1 MSSRA
6 IVEQTLSTHPSNQLI
21 LASKLY
27 AEKFSTQM
35 TELAYYKTL
44 QRLCE
49 KNVLAKIAKGVY
61 CKPLETRFGTVLPSS
76 KDIVDE
82 FTKNSTGTVVGYTMY
97 NALNLTTQVAK
108 NIEVYSANM
117 EEQQKKIG
125 SVCLTKY
132 QMDFHEDSIRTIQIL
147 EVLQHYDAIQDLN
160 NNSFLRLCKEYS
172 KHYSNDTCRYVLSSI
187 KYSKRTIAFLR
198 SILNFHGV
206 DNSLNEYLSSLS
218 EYRIPSMEELYETT
232 RI

>member
-6 IVEQTLSTHPSNQLI
+6 IVEQALSSYSSNQLI

-27 AEKFSTQM
+27 AEHFSTQM

-49 KNVLAKIAKGVY
+49 KNILAKIAKGVY
-61 CKPLETRFGTVLPSS
+61 CKPLVTRFGTVLPSN
-76 KDIVDE
+76 KEVINE
-82 FTKNSTGTVVGYTMY
+82 FTKNSTGTVVGYSMY
-97 NALNLTTQVAK
+97 NTLNLTTQVAK
-108 NIEVYSANM
+108 NIEVYSANID
-117 EEQQKKIG
+117 EHQKKVG
-125 SVCLTKY
+125 SVCLTKC
-132 QMDFHEDSIRTIQIL
+132 QMDFNEETIHAIQIL
-147 EVLQHYDAIQDLN
+147 EVLQHYDTIQDMN
-160 NNSFLRLCKEYS
+160 NYSFIRLCKDYS
-172 KHYSNDTCRYVLSSI
+172 GRYNSEACKYVLSKI

-198 SILNFHGV
+198 NILDFYGV

-218 EYRIPSMEELYETT
+218 EYRIPSMEEIYETA

>member
-6 IVEQTLSTHPSNQLI
+6 IVEQALSSYPINQLI

-27 AEKFSTQM
+27 TEFFSTQM
-35 TELAYYKTL
+35 TEQAYYKTL

-49 KNVLAKIAKGVY
+49 KNILAKIAKGIY
-61 CKPLETRFGTVLPSS
+61 CKPMETRFGTVLPSS
-76 KDIVDE
+76 KEIVNE
-82 FTKNSTGTVVGYTMY
+82 FTKNSTGTVVGYSMY

-117 EEQQKKIG
+117 DEQQKKVG
-125 SVCLTKY
+125 SVYLTKC
-132 QMDFHEDSIRTIQIL
+132 QMNFHKDAIRTIQIL
-147 EVLQHYDAIQDLN
+147 EVLQHYDTIQDMN
-160 NNSFLRLCKEYS
+160 NYSFLRLCEEYS
-172 KHYSNDTCRYVLSSI
+172 GNYNADACKYVLSKI

-198 SILNFHGV
+198 NILNFHGV
-206 DNSLNEYLSSLS
+206 KNSLNEYLSSLS
-218 EYRIPSMEELYETT
+218 EYRIPSMEELYETA

>member
-6 IVEQTLSTHPSNQLI
+6 IVEQMLSTYPSNQLI

-35 TELAYYKTL
+35 TELTYYKTL

-49 KNVLAKIAKGVY
+49 KNVLAKIAKGIY

-76 KDIVDE
+76 KEIVNE
-82 FTKNSTGTVVGYTMY
+82 FTKNSTGTVVGYAMY

-117 EEQQKKIG
+117 EEQQKKVG
-125 SVCLTKY
+125 SVCLTKC
-132 QMDFHEDSIRTIQIL
+132 QMDFHEDAIRTIQIL
-147 EVLQHYDAIQDLN
+147 EVLQHYDTIQDMN
-160 NNSFLRLCKEYS
+160 NYSFLRLCKEYS
-172 KHYSNDTCRYVLSSI
+172 EHYGNDTCKYVLSRI
-187 KYSKRTIAFLR
+187 KYSKRAIAFLR
-198 SILNFHGV
+198 NILNFHGV